1 MRPDRCRVPTPALAS
16 GYGRQN
22 NLAAPMI
29 SERGDA
35 DCNCFLPQASP
46 FDGVIIWVLG
56 QLALTNGG
64 TGITCPAGHAAC
76 TFGWMGAGRNSVL
89 VLFDDG
95 GTCRSNVLA
104 LLDWFSHE
112 DPNGQLLLS
121 TGKARLSVAALR
133 QTAFLLQFHLPPLT
147 TS

>member
-1 MRPDRCRVPTPALAS
+1 MRPNRCRALTPALAS

-22 NLAAPMI
+22 SLAAPMI
-29 SERGDA
+29 SGHGDA
-35 DCNCFLPQASP
+35 DCNCSLPKASP

-56 QLALTNGG
+56 RLTLTNCG
-64 TGITCPAGHAAC
+64 TGITYPGHAAC
-76 TFGWMGAGRNSVL
+76 TFGRTGVGRNSVL
-89 VLFDDG
+89 VLLDDG

-121 TGKARLSVAALR
+121 TPGKARLSVAALR
-133 QTAFLLQFHLPPLT
+133 QTAFIRSHENQLLQKI
-147 TS
+147 